1 MIQTYDYQISPLVLN
16 TLVHTIDYSGT
27 NVGVYSSMTQMLSG
41 GTGNTSLFTGLTL
54 PILLTQ
60 DVNDLGYF
68 STFDGELSQINISNN
83 FVYSATT
90 GSPYTLY
97 VYNTSDMEY
106 VSYLQETT
114 FTIDWGD
121 NSELEVIT
129 KLAPEYVS
137 HTYPTVD
144 TGYTIT
150 IKNTGPFGTTL
161 NSKKIVLP
169 FVTNWNTDPNGEII
183 FTSNIG
189 SWSATP
195 VSYDYIFTGDSNNSV
210 SEQVSSS
217 YVPTPFSVSGTCFS
231 NLLEL
236 ERYGTTKY
244 LIGVPVIKN
253 GDVFGV
259 VTEITDTYTAYTIQ
273 NINYVDFSDGETNYF
288 IQSSGFTSDFMVS
301 EPLVKE
307 EFLIGINGEP
317 TAYSDVFIDRGK
329 NSALE
334 RIERL
339 GEVNSVGTLEKYGYK
354 FFNVENV

>member
-1 MIQTYDYQISPLVLN
+1 MIQTYDYQISPLVLS

-68 STFDGELSQINISNN
+68 STFDGELSQINITNN
-83 FVYSATT
+83 FLYSATT

-97 VYNTSDMEY
+97 VYNTSDTEY
-106 VSYLQETT
+106 V
-114 FTIDWGD
+114 
-121 NSELEVIT
+121 
-129 KLAPEYVS
+129 
-137 HTYPTVD
+137 
-144 TGYTIT
+144 
-150 IKNTGPFGTTL
+150 
-161 NSKKIVLP
+161 
-169 FVTNWNTDPNGEII
+169 
-183 FTSNIG
+183 G

-195 VSYDYIFTGDSNNSV
+195 VSYDYIFTGDSNNLV
-210 SEQVSSS
+210 SEQVSST
-217 YVPTPFSVSGTCFS
+217 YTPTPFSVSGTCFS

-236 ERYGTTKY
+236 ERYGTSKY

-273 NINYVDFSDGETNYF
+273 NTNYVDFSDGETNYF
-288 IQSSGFTSDFMVS
+288 IQSSGLTSDFMVS
-301 EPLVKE
+301 EPLIKE

-339 GEVNSVGTLEKYGYK
+339 GEVNSVGSLENYGYK